1 MRKMPWRAITTLLVA
16 WFFLV
21 AGSCSGPSRDQP
33 VSSASGFQIFVTADP
48 NTVRAQPTAGAV
60 AGEQSG
66 CSIITAKVFR
76 NGQLVDGAS
85 VTFTKSL
92 GRFAVGDEEFD
103 AVTVETV
110 NGLAT
115 AVLCAKG
122 QVGTSLVTATVEDAS
137 DTVIV
142 TFF

>member
-1 MRKMPWRAITTLLVA
+1 MRTMPWRAMASVAVA

-21 AGSCSGPSRDQP
+21 AGSCGGPSRDQS
-33 VSSASGFQIFVTADP
+33 VSSASGFRIFVTADP
-48 NTVRAQPTAGAV
+48 NTVKVQPGIAEEPG
-60 AGEQSG
+60 G
-66 CSIITAKVFR
+66 CSIITAKVF
-76 NGQLVDGAS
+76 NTKGQLVDGAL

-92 GRFAVGDEEFD
+92 GTFPIGTEEFD
-103 AVTVETV
+103 AVTIPTT

-115 AVLCAKG
+115 VVLCAKR
-122 QVGTSLVTATVEDAS
+122 QPGTSLVTATVEDAS

>member
-1 MRKMPWRAITTLLVA
+1 MPWRAIATMLVI
-16 WFFLV
+16 WFFLIG
-21 AGSCSGPSRDQP
+21 GSCKGPSRDQS

-48 NTVRAQPTAGAV
+48 NTVKVQPGADEP
-60 AGEQSG
+60 GG
-66 CSIITAKVFR
+66 CSIITAKVF
-76 NGQLVDGAS
+76 NTTGQLVDGAP

-92 GRFAVGDEEFD
+92 GIFPIGTEEFD
-103 AVTVETV
+103 AVTIRTT

-115 AVLCAKG
+115 AVLCAKQ

-142 TFF
+142 TFFF